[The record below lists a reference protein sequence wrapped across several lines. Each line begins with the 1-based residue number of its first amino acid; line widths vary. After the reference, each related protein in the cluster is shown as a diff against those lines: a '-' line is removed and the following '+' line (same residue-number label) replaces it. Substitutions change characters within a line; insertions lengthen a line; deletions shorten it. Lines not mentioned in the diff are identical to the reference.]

1 MMTAPA
7 NWEEL
12 YEARDTHMEIK
23 IVLNGTEYY
32 TEDLASGDCKV
43 THSLFNAFSFGSCNS
58 AEFSVTIQSDE
69 PIVLPDGIIPIELY
83 VRLTDRDRETVT
95 DWVPQ
100 GKFWVDSTDNNTN
113 GDLGIIAYDTLMLA
127 DQDYFKD
134 GAAPE
139 GDTTWPKKAFEVVTY
154 ICTKLGCTLDA
165 RSHIPTADIEAP
177 NYKTMREVLGEIAVM
192 AAGNW
197 TMTKAGKLRLVPLS
211 GNTDASDP
219 KENISVADLRLTSTK
234 TTIGQVILKSSD
246 TTKYSAGD
254 EKAYTV
260 EGSFSGAT
268 QELTDALLAKC
279 NGIQYQGVTT
289 SGAWCNPL
297 LELGDQVIS
306 TFKYDDGTEET
317 YPYTFDSFSLLY
329 EEGCSGTID
338 SPLNTDVSHRIR
350 YTHAQATKTSAA
362 IKQACED
369 TLEAAKQYTDE
380 HGGGGSGRY
389 IEKTNGTGTETSI
402 ENAHIWRTQGKGYN
416 PSTPSQSVKSYG
428 VEAILTKQD
437 NNGDGKHGATLY
449 AREVNPLMIVGSTLV
464 SLDAS
469 DWTEVKSG
477 DYQGWYERLV
487 LLRTLPDDFPRG
499 ANSLTHGDSKTAIM
513 PRAWG
518 NVRVVGLGTQVA
530 YTDGRGISCQCYVGE
545 ESNKG
550 TYTYGVWAYLF
561 TPSLSNKSGP
571 IYIDYMVIGGN
582 QVE

>member
-1 MMTAPA
+1 MLAAPTG
-7 NWEEL
+7 WQEL
-12 YEARDTHMEIK
+12 YDARDTHMEIK
-23 IVLNGTEYY
+23 VVLNGTEYF
-32 TEDLASGDCKV
+32 TENLASGDCKIS
-43 THSLFNAFSFGSCNS
+43 HKLFDAFSFGNCQS
-58 AEFSVTIQSDE
+58 AEFTVTIQSDTK
-69 PIVLPDGIIPIELY
+69 ITLPDGILPIELY
-83 VRLTDRDRETVT
+83 VRLTDGNHENPT

-100 GKFWVDSTDNNTN
+100 GKFWVDTTDDDTN
-113 GDLGIIAYDTLMLA
+113 GSLGIVAYDSMMLA

-177 NYKTMREVLGEIAVM
+177 NYKTMREVLGEIAVL

-219 KENISVADLRLTSTK
+219 KEDISVADLRLTSTK

-254 EKAYTV
+254 EQAYTV
-260 EGSFSGAT
+260 EGTCSGAT
-268 QELTDALLAKC
+268 QELADALLEKC

-297 LELGDQVIS
+297 LELGDQVVS
-306 TFKYDDGTEET
+306 KFKYDDGTEEE

-329 EEGCSGTID
+329 EEGCSGTIE
-338 SPLNTDVSHRIR
+338 SPLSTEVNHRIR
-350 YTHAQATKTSAA
+350 YSHSQASKTSAA
-362 IKQACED
+362 IKQACAE
-369 TLEAAKQYTDE
+369 TLDEAKKYTDE
-380 HGGGGSGRY
+380 HGGGGDNY
-389 IEKTNGTGTETSI
+389 IEKTNGTGTGTTIETP
-402 ENAHIWRTQGKGYN
+402 HIWRTQGTGYN
-416 PSTPSQSVKSYG
+416 PSSTSEKVKSWG

-561 TPSLSNKSGP
+561 TPSLSNKIGP

-582 QVE
+582 QIGE